1 MFPFPLI
8 GKGLGVRFL
17 RLVPEETT
25 RSDSEPASPPAT
37 EDPRDSDAPPDW
49 LNYIA
54 EPRHAWPI
62 LLIAGVA
69 LYLVNLGGYPLYT
82 KGEPREAVTVFDIV
96 HGGGVILPQRA
107 GVEIPSKPL
116 LMHWLAALVSLVIGS
131 VNEFSVRLPSAGLAI
146 AGVIVCYFY
155 VRRLFDNVTA
165 LIAALILATTFQYLQ
180 AATGARVDM
189 TLTFFMEVAFFEFI
203 VMAEGLTRRRMLLY
217 IALAL
222 AVLTK
227 GPIGLILPGLVA
239 LIWLALEKRWIFLTQ
254 MNLMR
259 GAIVVLVLAGGWYLA
274 ALIEGGPDFFRKQI
288 LAENLLRFAGGS
300 DFHEGH
306 IHPFY
311 YMELAL
317 FAGFMP
323 WTLLLPIVGIEAAR
337 APLTVD
343 PRLKYIFVWFATVLI
358 FYNLPHSKR
367 GVYLLCMYPGFATL
381 VAIYLRQAIVRPAPA
396 RTFVR
401 WLARL
406 SGFMMLLLGSAALV
420 AFAML
425 ATSPHQVAD
434 ILQAGNIRVPAFA
447 PTLASTVGAHWM
459 LSLAIPLAVVVLGV
473 RLIVSRPRV
482 ERIVFAIT
490 AAMVF
495 ITVMVNVIVVP
506 AVANTL
512 SLKDFADSAM
522 RVAGDNSIGYLNALN
537 YDVAFYS
544 RRTIPIVSLKDPDM
558 PRYLIAWRTL
568 FDALPASK
576 RSRFEIVMVSNPT
589 SLDGTDEML
598 LLRQRPGSTPLPKPS
613 EDYIQAFYDS
623 PSFLISP
630 TAFTNRGS
638 TSADVPRKLA
648 SHICVISDSYRF
660 TSIKVPP
667 RCFTSSANPAAG

>member
-1 MFPFPLI
+1 MTPA
-8 GKGLGVRFL
+8 
-17 RLVPEETT
+17 
-25 RSDSEPASPPAT
+25 DSEPAPSASEATRDPDPP
-37 EDPRDSDAPPDW
+37 SW
-49 LNYIA
+49 LQFLA

-62 LLIAGVA
+62 LLIVGVA

-116 LMHWLAALVSLVIGS
+116 LMHWMAALIALVTGG

-203 VMAEGLTRRRMLLY
+203 LMAEGLTRRRMLLY
-217 IALAL
+217 LAIAL

-239 LIWLALEKRWIFLTQ
+239 LIWIIAEKRWTLLRE
-254 MNLMR
+254 MGLVR

-274 ALIEGGPDFFRKQI
+274 ALIEGGPEFFRKQI

-323 WTLLLPIVGIEAAR
+323 WTILLPIVGIQAAR
-337 APLTVD
+337 APRVLD
-343 PRLKYIFVWFATVLI
+343 PRFKYILVWVVTVLI
-358 FYNLPHSKR
+358 FFNLPQSKR
-367 GVYLLCMYPGFATL
+367 GVYLLCMYPAFATM
-381 VAIYLRQAIVRPAPA
+381 VAIYIRQTVVRPEPA
-396 RTFVR
+396 RACVR
-401 WLARL
+401 WIARL
-406 SGFMMLLLGSAALV
+406 SGFAMLLLGSASLV
-420 AFAML
+420 ALAILVVRPTDFADL
-425 ATSPHQVAD
+425 
-434 ILQAGNIRVPAFA
+434 LQAANIGAPAFRQVLTA
-447 PTLASTVGAHWM
+447 TVGKHWM
-459 LSLAIPLAVVVLGV
+459 LALAMPLAVVVLGV
-473 RLIVSRPRV
+473 RVLVTRPLV
-482 ERIVFAIT
+482 ERVVLAIA

-495 ITVMVNVIVVP
+495 ITVAVNVVVVP
-506 AVANTL
+506 AIANTL
-512 SLKDFADSAM
+512 SLKDFTGLAM
-522 RVAGDNSIGYLNALN
+522 KIVDDKSVGYLGALN

-544 RRTIPIVSLKDPDM
+544 RRTIPIVAQKDPNM
-558 PRYLIAWRTL
+558 PEYLIAWQTL
-568 FDALPASK
+568 FNALPASR
-576 RSRFEIVMVSNPT
+576 RSRFDVMATSNPT
-589 SLDGTDEML
+589 SLDGTDQML
-598 LLRQRPGSTPLPKPS
+598 LLHQHPGSPKPPS
-613 EDYIQAFYDS
+613 KPSDDYIQA
-623 PSFLISP
+623 
-630 TAFTNRGS
+630 
-638 TSADVPRKLA
+638 
-648 SHICVISDSYRF
+648 
-660 TSIKVPP
+660 
-667 RCFTSSANPAAG
+667 SAN